1 MNSNSNPNIRN
12 SNIRNSNVR
21 DSYNIKKIKKFNN
34 IDQIY
39 NQDELKNLIIKPQKI
54 EKPNINIQSMVESR
68 DNINKKELEDL
79 QSKRVN
85 QPYKGI
91 IKDFDFT
98 KIREKHVEDLIVHT
112 VTQADKDKT
121 IFNTKMGTFEKEIAD
136 QNKNIKDTY
145 SLDKKTEHK
154 KEFDYQHK
162 YKYRAKI
169 DSTGNG
175 TDDDIRVDR
184 IEFYKKEQ
192 NKVEEN
198 KKKIDDILM
207 NLIDSGILSENME
220 SINYDKI
227 DTNDLEL
234 KLKNAFGEE
243 EFKKL
248 LEELG

>member
-1 MNSNSNPNIRN
+1 MLYYRMNPN
-12 SNIRNSNVR
+12 SNIRNS
-21 DSYNIKKIKKFNN
+21 YNMKKIKKFNN

-54 EKPNINIQSMVESR
+54 EKPNINIKSLIDDRDSVNKKDLEESR
-68 DNINKKELEDL
+68 N
-79 QSKRVN
+79 KRVN

-91 IKDFDFT
+91 IKDFDYS
-98 KIREKHVEDLIVHT
+98 KIREKHEEDLIVHT
-112 VTQADKDKT
+112 VSEKDKDQKV
-121 IFNTKMGTFEKEIAD
+121 FDEKMGIFETEIAQ
-136 QNKNIKDTY
+136 QNKDIKDTY

-162 YKYRAKI
+162 YKYRVKI
-169 DSTGNG
+169 DTQDN
-175 TDDDIRVDR
+175 DDLRVDR

-192 NKVEEN
+192 NKIEEN
-198 KKKIDDILM
+198 KKKIDDILL

-227 DTNDLEL
+227 NINEFEL

-243 EFKKL
+243 EFQKL
-248 LEELG
+248 LKDIE

>member
-1 MNSNSNPNIRN
+1 MNLN
-12 SNIRNSNVR
+12 SNIRN
-21 DSYNIKKIKKFNN
+21 SYNIKKIKKFNN
-34 IDQIY
+34 IDQTY

-54 EKPNINIQSMVESR
+54 EKPNINIQSLVDNR
-68 DNINKKELEDL
+68 DNTNKKDL
-79 QSKRVN
+79 DESIKKRVN

-91 IKDFDFT
+91 IKDFDYS
-98 KIREKHVEDLIVHT
+98 KIREKHEEDLIVHK
-112 VTQADKDKT
+112 VTETDKDEK
-121 IFNTKMGTFEKEIAD
+121 IFDEKMNTFEKKIAE
-136 QNKNIKDTY
+136 QNKDIKDTY

-162 YKYRAKI
+162 YKYRVKI
-169 DSTGNG
+169 DSSDN
-175 TDDDIRVDR
+175 DDLRVDR

-198 KKKIDDILM
+198 KKKIDDILL

-227 DTNDLEL
+227 DTNDLEI

-243 EFKKL
+243 EFEKL
-248 LEELG
+248 LKELK

>member
-1 MNSNSNPNIRN
+1 MNPN
-12 SNIRNSNVR
+12 SNIRNS
-21 DSYNIKKIKKFNN
+21 YNMKKIKKFNN

-54 EKPNINIQSMVESR
+54 EKPNINIKSLIDDRDSVNKKDLEESR
-68 DNINKKELEDL
+68 N
-79 QSKRVN
+79 KRVN

-91 IKDFDFT
+91 IKDFDYS
-98 KIREKHVEDLIVHT
+98 KIREKHEEDLIVHT
-112 VTQADKDKT
+112 VSEKDKDQKV
-121 IFNTKMGTFEKEIAD
+121 FDEKMGIFETEIAQ
-136 QNKNIKDTY
+136 QNKDIKDTY

-162 YKYRAKI
+162 YKYRVKI
-169 DSTGNG
+169 DTQDN
-175 TDDDIRVDR
+175 DDLRVDR

-192 NKVEEN
+192 NKIEEN
-198 KKKIDDILM
+198 KKKIDDILL

-227 DTNDLEL
+227 NINEFEL

-243 EFKKL
+243 EFQKL
-248 LEELG
+248 LKDIE